1 MKRKVL
7 GKSGTRQRAVLLPL
21 ETFLAITEMPASQR
35 LHRRP
40 GRAKEDVKPRR
51 LDTLML
57 TVATIPVETESGMA
71 REPG

>member
-21 ETFLAITEMPASQR
+21 ETFLALTETPALQR
-35 LHRRP
+35 HHCGG

-51 LDTLML
+51 LDPLML
-57 TVATIPVETESGMA
+57 AAAHQP
-71 REPG
+71 R

>member
-35 LHRRP
+35 YHR
-40 GRAKEDVKPRR
+40 GGSGGKENVKPRR
-51 LDTLML
+51 LDPLML
-57 TVATIPVETESGMA
+57 TAAQQS
-71 REPG
+71 R

>member
-35 LHRRP
+35 HHS
-40 GRAKEDVKPRR
+40 GGGKAKEDFKPRR
-51 LDTLML
+51 LDQPTL
-57 TVATIPVETESGMA
+57 AAAHQP
-71 REPG
+71 R

>member
-35 LHRRP
+35 LHREG
-40 GRAKEDVKPRR
+40 GRAKENVKPRR
-51 LDTLML
+51 FDPLML
-57 TVATIPVETESGMA
+57 AAAYQP
-71 REPG
+71 R